1 MKCINC
7 SKVFNLYEQCEY
19 ANEHVKEC
27 KYYENIK
34 RKVYENENSF
44 YGNIS
49 NMANNDNKH

>member
-19 ANEHVKEC
+19 ANEHVKEF
-27 KYYENIK
+27 KYYENIR

-49 NMANNDNKH
+49 NMVINDNKH